1 MKIFFFLTKPNR
13 LEPTTFQ
20 LYLSLLPY
28 SLSAHQQNGIVPW
41 SGDFVFLLLYNCS
54 CCVCLTS
61 CCCLDALSQSH
72 HSVKVQLLFTFCS
85 FSRYM
90 SSFSSEPDCSLYS
103 YCSCILPRDT
113 DVDSFVLL
121 PLLL

>member
-1 MKIFFFLTKPNR
+1 MKSFFCLTKSNR

-41 SGDFVFLLLYNCS
+41 SGDFVFLLLCNCS
-54 CCVCLTS
+54 CCVCLIS
-61 CCCLDALSQSH
+61 CCCLDAISQSH

-85 FSRYM
+85 FSRSM
-90 SSFSSEPDCSLYS
+90 SSFSSEPHCSLCS
-103 YCSCILPRDT
+103 YCSCVLPRNT

-121 PLLL
+121 PLL